1 MDTCAREIGMTDPRC
16 SAERVVEV
24 ARRWIGTPYVHQ
36 ASCRS
41 VGTDCLGL
49 IRGVWRELLGGEPGA
64 LPAYSPDWGE
74 DAGAEYV
81 LEAAHRHLVPLPVGA
96 RVPGSVLVFRM
107 QRAAVAKHL
116 GILGTGGPGLTLIH
130 AYSGRA
136 VVEHA
141 FGEAWARRV
150 AGAFAFPAPRQTRGE

>member
-1 MDTCAREIGMTDPRC
+1 MTDPRC
-16 SAERVVEV
+16 SAEHVVAV
-24 ARRWIGTPYVHQ
+24 ARSWIGTPYVHQ

-49 IRGVWRELLGGEPGA
+49 IRGVWRELLGGEPGT

-74 DAGAEYV
+74 DTGAEFV
-81 LEAAHRHLVPLPVGA
+81 LEAAQRHLVALPVGSCL
-96 RVPGSVLVFRM
+96 PGSVLVFRM
-107 QRAAVAKHL
+107 QRRAVAKHL
-116 GILGTGGPGLTLIH
+116 GILGGGEPELTLIH

-150 AGAFAFPAPRQTRGE
+150 AGAFAFPAPGRMRGE